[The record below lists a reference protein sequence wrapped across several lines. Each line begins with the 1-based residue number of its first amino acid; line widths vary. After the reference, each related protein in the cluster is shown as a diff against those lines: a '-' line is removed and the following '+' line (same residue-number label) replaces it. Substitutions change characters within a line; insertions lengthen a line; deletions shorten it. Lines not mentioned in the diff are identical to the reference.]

1 MKNKFKYFIFG
12 IIMTLL
18 FVSYGQRE
26 KPKYA
31 FKMDEIATEFE
42 AGLANKKVDTI
53 MQAYYLYDNGRGD
66 KATNLYFWTE
76 NGKHQVKAIGF
87 GKKNKAKDFE
97 SKECPEFA
105 KILDFYF
112 KNIETIVQS
121 VPEQTP
127 GVTLSL
133 VHNYVFFIKLKMNQ
147 TEFKTFLRDDR
158 RIKNTH
164 PRAEWINMIAE
175 VAEPYIAGK

>member
-1 MKNKFKYFIFG
+1 MA
-12 IIMTLL
+12 LS
-18 FVSYGQRE
+18 FVSNGQRE
-26 KPKYA
+26 KPKYT
-31 FKMDEIATEFE
+31 FKMDEVAAEFE
-42 AGLANKKVDTI
+42 AELTKKKVDTI

-66 KATNLYFWTE
+66 KATNLYFWTK

-97 SKECPEFA
+97 AKACPEFE

-112 KNIETIVQS
+112 QNIEAIFQS

-127 GVTLSL
+127 GATLSL
-133 VHNYVFFIKLKMNQ
+133 VHNYGFLIKLKMNQ
-147 TEFKTFLRDDR
+147 TEFKTFLRDER